1 MRLKRKAMQASGR
14 KWRRLGS
21 GIITLLF
28 VSFFFAS
35 CTAYNPSVYPSY
47 NCLNPGAEVKAN
59 PLGFVIY
66 DTALGVFII
75 SWDAEFAPDAT
86 VDYTIVNRAF
96 MFHYRELWDEV
107 KKLRILL
114 NK

>member
-1 MRLKRKAMQASGR
+1 MRLKRKAMQGSGR
-14 KWRRLGS
+14 KWRRLGG

-28 VSFFFAS
+28 ASFFFAN
-35 CTAYNPSVYPSY
+35 CTSYNPSFFPSY
-47 NCLNPGAEVKAN
+47 NCLSPGVEVKAN

-66 DTALGVFII
+66 DMNIGTFII

-107 KKLRILL
+107 KKLRNLL
-114 NK
+114 KR

>member
-1 MRLKRKAMQASGR
+1 MKLKAFG
-14 KWRRLGS
+14 LLLIL
-21 GIITLLF
+21 IILY
-28 VSFFFAS
+28 A
-35 CTAYNPSVYPSY
+35 CTAYNPSVFVSY
-47 NCLNPGAEVKAN
+47 DCLNPGVEVKAN

-66 DTALGVFII
+66 DTTLGVFII
-75 SWDAEFAPDAT
+75 SWDTEFAPDAT

>member
-1 MRLKRKAMQASGR
+1 MRLKRKAMQGSGR
-14 KWRRLGS
+14 KWQRLGG

-35 CTAYNPSVYPSY
+35 CTAYNPSFFPSY
-47 NCLNPGAEVKAN
+47 NCLNPGVEVRAN

-66 DTALGVFII
+66 DTELGAFII
-75 SWDAEFAPDAT
+75 SWDAEFALDVTA
-86 VDYTIVNRAF
+86 DYTIVNRAF

>member
-1 MRLKRKAMQASGR
+1 MRLKRKAMQGSVR
-14 KWRRLGS
+14 RWPRLGS

-28 VSFFFAS
+28 VSFFFAN
-35 CTAYNPSVYPSY
+35 CTAYNPSVFVSY
-47 NCLNPGAEVKAN
+47 DCLNPGVEVRAN

-66 DTALGVFII
+66 DTTLGVFII